1 MSSITIFWI
10 VFVLL
15 SIAVLYCNK
24 TYCMLKDRSNAEKQ
38 PYSWSRVQLAWWTII
53 VLTSFITII
62 IDFNQAPGLN
72 TSTVILLGI
81 SAATIATAK
90 VIDVSD
96 ETDPNIVRHQDK
108 NGANFIL
115 DILSDQNNVS
125 ITRFQTVVFNFV
137 FGLWFIAYVMEHLPT
152 ATSGSVDAI
161 MPLIDNNNLVLLG
174 LSSATY
180 AAIKTTENKSN
191 SADAEKKA
199 GTPNVTADTNLEEQ
213 PVG

>member
-24 TYCMLKDRSNAEKQ
+24 KYCMLKDNSSAERQ

-53 VLTSFITII
+53 VLASFITII
-62 IDFNQAPGLN
+62 IDFNQAPNLN

-96 ETDPNIVRHQDK
+96 ETDPNIVRH
-108 NGANFIL
+108 
-115 DILSDQNNVS
+115 
-125 ITRFQTVVFNFV
+125 
-137 FGLWFIAYVMEHLPT
+137 
-152 ATSGSVDAI
+152 
-161 MPLIDNNNLVLLG
+161 
-174 LSSATY
+174 
-180 AAIKTTENKSN
+180 
-191 SADAEKKA
+191 
-199 GTPNVTADTNLEEQ
+199 
-213 PVG
+213 